1 MKKLSYFKVSD
12 FADLL
17 REGQEDKGR
26 SVEWE
31 MPMETVLDC
40 MLQGQKAVSV
50 YREGKYMGSFQH
62 GDLIQAV
69 DGIEN
74 QGRSQAGGRV

>member
-1 MKKLSYFKVSD
+1 
-12 FADLL
+12 
-17 REGQEDKGR
+17 
-26 SVEWE
+26 